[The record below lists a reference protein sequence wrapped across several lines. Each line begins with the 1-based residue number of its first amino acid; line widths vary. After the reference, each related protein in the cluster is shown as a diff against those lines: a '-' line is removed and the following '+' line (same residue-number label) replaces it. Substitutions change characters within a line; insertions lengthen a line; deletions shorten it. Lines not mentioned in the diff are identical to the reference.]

1 MSNKVKFKWTDVEN
15 KVFDDIKHSVSQYT
29 LLEYPDVNESFNIY
43 TDDIYYQPVAVIIQN
58 SKPIDFY
65 SLKLTGPQT
74 RYTVMK
80 KELLSIVKTL
90 KEFCTI

>member
-43 TDDIYYQPVAVIIQN
+43 TDDIYY
-58 SKPIDFY
+58 
-65 SLKLTGPQT
+65 
-74 RYTVMK
+74 
-80 KELLSIVKTL
+80 
-90 KEFCTI
+90 